1 MRKYTNVIVLK
12 IWSQQFFRRFKKMYK
27 LIIFLIVIYMLY
39 SVTFVLKIN
48 ENANE
53 ELMGLHLKTLN
64 IEKRHSISNKK
75 YHDSNNNL
83 ENESLT
89 NTNSQQIKQEKCD
102 IIHKDYKQYYYEFDG
117 VKYPQYLYLSQN
129 YSINFDCLN
138 NTSPMKLILAWT
150 KFYGS
155 DNFDY
160 GIGKVAPFK
169 THNCPV
175 TNCELTRD
183 KKRLNESDFVL
194 VWLTDTLEQEI
205 PKYRPEKQRW
215 IGGVIES
222 PVHTANYGR
231 FNGVFNFTADYQV
244 ESEFGINYESQKRFL
259 WGLNTTFNDSHDFS
273 QNKTGF
279 MTALISN
286 CNAWHNKRMDYI
298 NDLKKYVSVDIYGK
312 CGTKC
317 PFDGELCKEYIGAKY
332 KFYFAFENC
341 NCKDYITE
349 KFFVS
354 IFTLKKHLFTVP

>member
-1 MRKYTNVIVLK
+1 MNNTQWLKRLLICCISFVLIYLVIV
-12 IWSQQFFRRFKKMYK
+12 S
-27 LIIFLIVIYMLY
+27 
-39 SVTFVLKIN
+39 
-48 ENANE
+48 
-53 ELMGLHLKTLN
+53 
-64 IEKRHSISNKK
+64 RHVSISLPKIYSTSFKQYDN
-75 YHDSNNNL
+75 YSNISFGNQ
-83 ENESLT
+83 SLT
-89 NTNSQQIKQEKCD
+89 NATSQQIKQEKCD

-138 NTSPMKLILAWT
+138 NTSPIKLILAWT
-150 KFYGS
+150 KFYGT
-155 DNFDY
+155 DNFGY
-160 GIGKVAPFK
+160 GLGKVAPFK
-169 THNCPV
+169 EHNCPV

-183 KKRLNESDFVL
+183 KTRLNESDFVL
-194 VWLTDTLEQEI
+194 VWLTDSLEQEI

-222 PVHTANYGR
+222 PVHTASFGQ
-231 FNGVFNFTADYQV
+231 FNGVFNFTSDYQV

-286 CNAWHNKRMDYI
+286 CGAWHNKRMEYI
-298 NDLKKYVSVDIYGK
+298 NNLRKYVSVTIYGA
-312 CGTKC
+312 CGIEC
-317 PFDGELCKEYIGAKY
+317 PPNVDCKEFVGAKY
-332 KFYFAFENC
+332 KFYFAFENS

-354 IFTLKKHLFTVP
+354 KILKHFFLNVLFIIIVFQDHAEI